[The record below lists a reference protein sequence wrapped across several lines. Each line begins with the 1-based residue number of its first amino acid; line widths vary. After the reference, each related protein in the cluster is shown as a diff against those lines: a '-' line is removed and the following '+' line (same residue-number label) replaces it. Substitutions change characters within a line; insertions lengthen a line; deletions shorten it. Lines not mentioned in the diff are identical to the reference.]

1 MTYGSNSV
9 LCVQP
14 ALCMPVITVRQATSL
29 SVQAHLSA
37 LPCVLQVDWKS
48 EENRPVKPKLLGTQ
62 VYKEYDVK
70 DILDYIDWN
79 PFFQVGLV
87 WSSVLHSSP
96 PSTCNEPAQLAFGAL
111 QPNNSSHNTND
122 TIQLVVQTQNRPPKT
137 LIRKLTC

>member
-1 MTYGSNSV
+1 ME
-9 LCVQP
+9 
-14 ALCMPVITVRQATSL
+14 
-29 SVQAHLSA
+29 AHLSA

-87 WSSVLHSSP
+87 LSSVLRSSP
-96 PSTCNEPAQLAFGAL
+96 PSTCNELHNCHLAL
-111 QPNNSSHNTND
+111 CYSNNSSHNTNE
-122 TIQLVVQTQNRPPKT
+122 TIQLVAQTQNRPP
-137 LIRKLTC
+137 

>member
-1 MTYGSNSV
+1 
-9 LCVQP
+9 
-14 ALCMPVITVRQATSL
+14 MP
-29 SVQAHLSA
+29 VQAHLSA

-87 WSSVLHSSP
+87 LSSVLGSSP
-96 PSTCNEPAQLAFGAL
+96 PAMCNELRNWHLAL
-111 QPNNSSHNTND
+111 CNPTIPVTTPMRQSSLSHRHRID
-122 TIQLVVQTQNRPPKT
+122 HPKH
-137 LIRKLTC
+137 